1 MKDKV
6 LNALTNAL
14 NSLKYPT
21 DKIIIQNSKN
31 PEHGDFASNIA
42 MILAGKL
49 KQSPNQIADKI
60 IKRLLELNTDNLF
73 LNIDIAG
80 PGFINFKLNK
90 NLFHDQILNVIQQD
104 STFGKS
110 NIGKNKKVNVEF
122 VSANPTGPLTVGH
135 GRGAMIG
142 DTVSN
147 ILEWN
152 GYDVQREYYFNN
164 AGRQMRVLGK
174 SVYNRYL
181 QTCGQKIE
189 FNDDYYQGD
198 YIKDIAKL
206 IKNEFSDSLMSDQN
220 PNYFKDKAE
229 EVIFTDIKKTLKKLG
244 LEFNNFYNEQELYNS
259 GKIQEILDELEKK
272 ELIYYKDNATWFKGT
287 EIGRDVDKVLVK
299 NTGEPTYR
307 LPDMAYHKTK
317 LDRGF
322 DLCIDVFGAD
332 HIDTYPDV
340 LAVIDQIG
348 YDSNK
353 IKVLIHQFVTIM
365 QNGEQVKMST
375 RKANFVTL
383 DELIDE
389 VGADVVRYFFIMR
402 GMSTH
407 LNFDLDL
414 AKDHSDNNPVFYLQY
429 AHARMVN
436 IISRAES
443 FGHLLNLKADLSL
456 LIEEEEQQLINQ
468 LLQFPDLVIKSSSVL
483 EPQIIVNYL
492 QELAGK
498 FHKYYA
504 HHKVIT
510 ENKNLTD
517 SRLVLIKALQI
528 GLRNGLSIVG
538 LSAPERM

>member
-6 LNALTNAL
+6 IYALKKALEELNFP
-14 NSLKYPT
+14 S
-21 DKIIIQNSKN
+21 DKVIIQNTKN

-49 KQSPNQIADKI
+49 KQPPQQIADSI
-60 IKRLLELNTDNLF
+60 IEKLLELNADNLF
-73 LNIDIAG
+73 IGIEKAG

-90 NLFHDQILNVIQQD
+90 NLFHNQLLDILETD
-104 STFGKS
+104 FDFGKS
-110 NIGKNKKVNVEF
+110 EIGNGKTANVEF

-152 GYDVQREYYFNN
+152 GYKVQREYYFNN
-164 AGRQMRVLGK
+164 AGRQMRVLGE
-174 SVYNRYL
+174 SVYQRYL
-181 QTCGQKIE
+181 EACGQKVE
-189 FNDDYYQGD
+189 FNEDFYQGE
-198 YIKDIAKL
+198 YIKDIANE
-206 IKNEFSDSLMSDQN
+206 IKNEFDESLMSDQN

-229 EVIFTDIKKTLKKLG
+229 EFIFEDIKKSLKKLG
-244 LEFNNFYNEQELYNS
+244 LEFDHFYNEQELYNS
-259 GKIQEILDELEKK
+259 GKIQQILDNLEQKG
-272 ELIYYKDNATWFKGT
+272 LLYHKDNATWFKGT

-340 LAVIDQIG
+340 LAVIDNLG
-348 YDSNK
+348 YDSEK
-353 IKVLIHQFVTIM
+353 VKVLIHQFVTIM
-365 QNGEQVKMST
+365 KDGEQVKMST

-414 AKDHSDNNPVFYLQY
+414 AKDQSDNNPVFYLQY

-436 IISRAES
+436 IISRAEE
-443 FGHLLNLKADLSL
+443 FGNLINVNADLSL
-456 LIEEEEQQLINQ
+456 LIEDEEQQLINQ
-468 LLQFPDLVIKSSSVL
+468 LLQFPELVKKSCISL
-483 EPQIIVNYL
+483 EPQSIVIFL

-510 ENKNLTD
+510 EDKNLTD
-517 SRLVLIKALQI
+517 ARLILIKALQI
-528 GLRNGLSIVG
+528 GLRNGLTIIGIS
-538 LSAPERM
+538 SPNRM